1 MRNPRIHTEQAL
13 RTREE
18 LVLTG
23 NAAHHAG
30 RVLRMEAGQWLT
42 LFNGDGLD
50 YQAQI
55 LEAGRKSLR
64 VHVSESSDPATESPL
79 SITLGQVM
87 SWGPH
92 GLRHPESHGT
102 GVTHIQPLTSER
114 CEVKLS
120 GDRERKRIANWQQV
134 AISAAEQCG
143 RARIPQVA
151 SPLKLGDWLNSCT
164 QDLRLVL
171 HDRGSPLGNN
181 ATLPASIALL
191 VGPEGGLAEQE
202 IDSAHN
208 AGFLPLAL
216 GPASCAPKP
225 RPLPPSASAS
235 GSGATSNNLR
245 RLTLH
250 DGPACQPGTLE
261 VPQHPRHC
269 RIDWLD
275 HQLDGHQADLL
286 SAGFRGYPP
295 LPRLAGHHPSKAEK
309 MATIAVDATIAKIG
323 TVQEIFEYID
333 PRVLTQYVVDHT
345 IPRTEGICG
354 RDHARGTPH
363 LLGKPA
369 PAGP

>member
-87 SWGPH
+87 SRGDRMDYAIQKATE
-92 GLRHPESHGT
+92 L

-216 GPASCAPKP
+216 GP
-225 RPLPPSASAS
+225 
-235 GSGATSNNLR
+235 
-245 RLTLH
+245 
-250 DGPACQPGTLE
+250 
-261 VPQHPRHC
+261 
-269 RIDWLD
+269 
-275 HQLDGHQADLL
+275 
-286 SAGFRGYPP
+286 
-295 LPRLAGHHPSKAEK
+295 
-309 MATIAVDATIAKIG
+309 
-323 TVQEIFEYID
+323 
-333 PRVLTQYVVDHT
+333 RVM
-345 IPRTEGICG
+345 RTE
-354 RDHARGTPH
+354 T
-363 LLGKPA
+363 A
-369 PAGP
+369 PVAALSLCQWLWGDFQQPQKADTA